1 MIYIYIIINIYT
13 RVCQWL
19 FWIVWNNVI
28 ELSGAKWS
36 YKQQQPCMTSFCTA
50 TILLGIRL
58 SAPPQEH
65 WKLRESMVETYGG
78 SGFLW
83 RTVHKCI
90 LNYIISFDVKNARKT
105 LTLYP
110 ASSSY
115 HYQTTGSRSV
125 KVSQPPYQTYPGS
138 AQTSPNLAS
147 KWHWALKMQ
156 LPGDSS
162 LSNSCGFRDVAKHNI
177 INIVNGSKAHPI
189 TPLRLF
195 HDNNTSKWFYDAS
208 N

>member
-1 MIYIYIIINIYT
+1 MSLNSQERNGAT
-13 RVCQWL
+13 SNNNHAWHHSALQPSCWESDCQHRLKSTESWGRAWWKRMEDQDSFGEL
-19 FWIVWNNVI
+19 CTNVFWII
-28 ELSGAKWS
+28 
-36 YKQQQPCMTSFCTA
+36 
-50 TILLGIRL
+50 
-58 SAPPQEH
+58 
-65 WKLRESMVETYGG
+65 
-78 SGFLW
+78 
-83 RTVHKCI
+83 
-90 LNYIISFDVKNARKT
+90 YIISFDVKNARKT